1 MKRAIVILSALL
13 MQINVLFSQNVITGT
28 LVDSVNNERLS
39 FVNVGLMRA
48 VDSVF
53 VSGAASD
60 IDGNFKI
67 EHVNSGKYIFLVS
80 SIGYQTIRTNI
91 DVTSDLNMGVVKMQ
105 PGTTTLDEVVI
116 IEKKP
121 LFANEGEKT
130 LYNVSEDPSVQTGTV
145 SDALQNVPG
154 VEVDV
159 DGNITLRGV
168 SSVEVWING
177 QPSNLNEENLKTYLQ
192 QMPANALERIEV
204 ITNPSARYS
213 SNSDGGII
221 NIVTNSKI
229 KKNQFLSF
237 GLRASSSPNVSPW
250 VSYVWANEKIS
261 LNLFLN
267 ASYSQWKNIMN
278 GNSTS
283 FTDNLDHTGL
293 DTTNYTSYEG
303 ESFSDNYGGGFNI
316 NFDYNIDTMNSIGFW
331 IGGWPQAN
339 SSDSYQYT
347 FRQEFLQEAG
357 IYEYETFGNSK
368 GLNQFYH
375 AGLQYM
381 HKFNNEG
388 HNISLRMTGNIAN
401 GYSEDHN
408 KQTYKTQTW
417 MDVDYMEKTNYNDL
431 GYGVNI
437 DYSLPYSKNGELG
450 IGASYEYSPD
460 NYYIRYDTLAD
471 GHYVTDVM
479 RSFDRE
485 VGSNEYD
492 VYVTLQQ
499 KWGNFVLKPGIRME
513 YEQIW
518 NNISGYE
525 ENNNSKGYLNWRPS
539 IHISYRTKSMHNFNL
554 SYSRRIA
561 PPSARNLTDYKFYS
575 TESFS
580 TGNLDLLPTYTNSVE
595 GGWTKYWEKFGS
607 VGLTAYYRDS
617 RNTVDNISDVT
628 YDEFF
633 GRYVQY
639 SYPVNVGKS
648 SRKGLEANITY
659 RPTAMFNMRLY
670 ANVYDYY
677 FETILDRFGDE
688 VIKSN
693 SIVYSARLNLWTK
706 LWNKLEIHA
715 SGNYRSPQQS
725 LFAERHANY
734 SINCG
739 LRADFFDR
747 KMSVHINVND
757 IFNWNKWDNNTT
769 NPYYISYSSFKYN
782 SRSISAGI
790 VFRFGKME
798 LERHAQTGGNEMQ
811 NPGVSM

>member
-1 MKRAIVILSALL
+1 MKRAIVLLSVLFF
-13 MQINVLFSQNVITGT
+13 QINLLFSQNIITGT
-28 LVDSVNNERLS
+28 LVDSTNNERLS

-48 VDSVF
+48 ADSVF

-67 EHVNSGKYIFLVS
+67 EHVRSDKYIFFVS
-80 SIGYQTIRTNI
+80 SIGYQSIRTI
-91 DVTSDLNMGVVKMQ
+91 LDVSSDLNMGIIKMQ
-105 PGTTTLDEVVI
+105 AGTTTLDEVVI
-116 IEKKP
+116 VEKKP

-145 SDALQNVPG
+145 SDALQNAPG

-192 QMPANALERIEV
+192 QMPANALEKIEV
-204 ITNPSARYS
+204 ISNPSARYS

-237 GLRASSSPNVSPW
+237 GARASSSPNASPW
-250 VSYVWANEKIS
+250 VSYVWANEKVS
-261 LNLFLN
+261 LNLFLSG
-267 ASYSQWKNIMN
+267 SYSQWKNYNN
-278 GNSTS
+278 GYSTS
-283 FTDNLDHTGL
+283 FDTNL
-293 DTTNYTSYEG
+293 DTTNHTTYNG
-303 ESFSDNYGGGFNI
+303 ESFSNNFGGGFNI
-316 NFDYNIDTMNSIGFW
+316 NFDYNIDTMNTIGFW
-331 IGGWPQAN
+331 IGGWPHAN
-339 SSDSYQYT
+339 NSDYWQET
-347 FRQEFLQEAG
+347 FRH
-357 IYEYETFGNSK
+357 EYMQDSGMYHYRTEGYDQ

-388 HNISLRMTGNIAN
+388 HNISLRMTGNMAN
-401 GYSEDHN
+401 GYSNQYN
-408 KQTYKTQTW
+408 KMTYETQSW
-417 MDVDYMEKTNYNDL
+417 MNVDYRELTQYNDI
-431 GYGVNI
+431 GYGVNL
-437 DYSLPYSKNGELG
+437 DYSLPYSKNGEIG

-460 NYYIRYDTLAD
+460 NYYIDYDTLNGD
-471 GHYVTDVM
+471 VYVKDIM

-485 VGSNEYD
+485 VGTNEYD
-492 VYVTLQQ
+492 VYLTVQQ

-513 YEQIW
+513 YEKVW
-518 NNISGYE
+518 CNIYGYTE
-525 ENNNSKGYLNWRPS
+525 SLNEKDYLNWRPS

-561 PPSARNLTDYKFYS
+561 PPGARNLTDFKFYS

-580 TGNLDLLPTYTNSVE
+580 TGNPDLLPTYTNSVE

-617 RNTVDNISDVT
+617 RNTVDNISDVI
-628 YDEFF
+628 YDDFF

-659 RPTAMFNMRLY
+659 RPNAMFNMRLY

-677 FETILDRFGDE
+677 FETILDKFGNE
-688 VIKSN
+688 IIKNN

-725 LFAERHANY
+725 LFAERQANY

-747 KMSVHINVND
+747 KMSVHVNVND

-798 LERHAQTGGNEMQ
+798 LERHAQTGGNEVQ
-811 NPGVSM
+811 NPNAGM

>member
-1 MKRAIVILSALL
+1 MKRALLLLS
-13 MQINVLFSQNVITGT
+13 VLFLQSFYIFSQNNVSGV
-28 LVDSVNNERLS
+28 LVDSLNNEKIP
-39 FVNVGLMRA
+39 FVNVGLMRS

-53 VSGAASD
+53 VAGASSNDA
-60 IDGNFKI
+60 GFFKM
-67 EHVNSGKYIFLVS
+67 EHVPDGKYIFFVS
-80 SIGYQTIRTNI
+80 SIGYESIKSVM
-91 DVTSDLNMGVVKMQ
+91 DVTEDLDLGVIKMK
-105 PGTTTLDEVVI
+105 PGSTTLDEIVI
-116 IEKKP
+116 VEKRP
-121 LFANEGEKT
+121 LFSSEGEKT

-145 SDALQNVPG
+145 SDALQNAPG

-159 DGNITLRGV
+159 EGNVSLRGV
-168 SSVEVWING
+168 SSVEIWING
-177 QPSNLNEENLKTYLQ
+177 QPSNLNAENLKTYLQ
-192 QMPANALERIEV
+192 QMPANALEKIEV

-229 KKNQFLSF
+229 KKNQFISF
-237 GLRASSSPNVSPW
+237 GARASSSPNASPW

-267 ASYSQWKNIMN
+267 GNYSQWKNYQN
-278 GNSTS
+278 GYSTS
-283 FTDNLDHTGL
+283 FDMNL
-293 DTTNYTSYEG
+293 DTTNHTTYEG
-303 ESFSDNYGGGFNI
+303 ESFSNNFGGGFNI
-316 NFDYNIDTMNSIGFW
+316 NFDYNIDTMNTIGIW
-331 IGGWPQAN
+331 IGGWPHAN
-339 SSDSYQYT
+339 NSESFNET
-347 FRQEFLQEAG
+347 FRHEYMQEAG
-357 IYEYETFGNSK
+357 MYHYTTEGTSK

-388 HNISLRMTGNIAN
+388 HNISLRMTGNLSN
-401 GYSEDHN
+401 GYSNSYD
-408 KQTYKTQTW
+408 KQTYETHTW
-417 MDVDYMEKTNYNDL
+417 MNVDYRELTEYNDL
-431 GYGVNI
+431 GYGLNI
-437 DYSLPYSKNGELG
+437 DYSLPYSENGEIGL
-450 IGASYEYSPD
+450 GASYEYSPD
-460 NYYIRYDTLAD
+460 NYYIDYDTLAN
-471 GHYVTDVM
+471 GEYVTDVM
-479 RSFDRE
+479 RSFNRE
-485 VGSNEYD
+485 VGSHEYD
-492 VYVTLQQ
+492 VYLTLQH
-499 KWGNFVLKPGIRME
+499 KFGNFVVKPGIRME
-513 YEQIW
+513 YENIW
-518 NNISGYE
+518 NNILGYE
-525 ENNNSKGYLNWRPS
+525 ENANSKNYLNWRPS
-539 IHISYRTKSMHNFNL
+539 IHLSYRTKSMHNFNL

-561 PPSARNLTDYKFYS
+561 PPSARELTDYKFYS

-580 TGNLDLLPTYTNSVE
+580 TGNLELVPTYTNSVE
-595 GGWTKYWEKFGS
+595 GGWTKYWNKFGS

-617 RNTVDNISDVT
+617 RNTVDNISDVV
-628 YDEFF
+628 YDDFF

-648 SRKGLEANITY
+648 SRKGLEANVTY

-677 FETILDRFGDE
+677 FETVFNKTGEIISD
-688 VIKSN
+688 N

-734 SINCG
+734 SVNCG

-769 NPYYISYSSFKYN
+769 NPYYVSYSSFKYN
-782 SRSISAGI
+782 SRSISAGL

-798 LERHAQTGGNEMQ
+798 LERKAQTGGGEMQ
-811 NPGVSM
+811 NPAAGM

>member
-1 MKRAIVILSALL
+1 MKRVFLLLSILFFN
-13 MQINVLFSQNVITGT
+13 IGIIFSQNNVSGV
-28 LVDSVNNERLS
+28 LVDSLNNEKLP

-48 VDSVF
+48 VDSIF
-53 VSGAASD
+53 VSGTSSNE
-60 IDGNFKI
+60 DGQFKL
-67 EHVNSGKYIFLVS
+67 EHVPSGKYIFFVS
-80 SIGYQTIRTNI
+80 SIGYESVKKML
-91 DVTSDLNMGVVKMQ
+91 DVNGDLDMGVIKMKA
-105 PGTTTLDEVVI
+105 GSTRLEDVVVV
-116 IEKKP
+116 EKRP
-121 LFANEGEKT
+121 LFSNEGEKT

-145 SDALQNVPG
+145 SDALQNAPG

-159 DGNITLRGV
+159 EGNITLRGV

-221 NIVTNSKI
+221 NIVTNAKI

-237 GLRASSSPNVSPW
+237 GLRASSAPNASPW

-267 ASYSQWKNIMN
+267 GNYSQWKNYNN
-278 GNSTS
+278 GYSTS
-283 FTDNLDHTGL
+283 FDNNL

-303 ESFSDNYGGGFNI
+303 ESFSNNFGGGFNV
-316 NFDYNIDTMNSIGFW
+316 NFDYNIDSMNTIGVW
-331 IGGWPQAN
+331 VGGWPHAN
-339 SSDSYQYT
+339 SSDNFQET
-347 FRQEFLQEAG
+347 FRHEYMQDAG
-357 IYEYETFGNSK
+357 MYHYTTEGKSD

-388 HNISLRMTGNIAN
+388 HNISLRMNGNLSN
-401 GYSEDHN
+401 GYSNQYN
-408 KQTYKTQTW
+408 KRTYETQTW
-417 MDVDYMEKTNYNDL
+417 MNVDYQELSEYNDF
-431 GYGVNI
+431 GYGLNL
-437 DYSLPYSKNGELG
+437 DYSLPYSDKGEIG
-450 IGASYEYSPD
+450 IGTSYSYRPD
-460 NYYIRYDTLAD
+460 NYYIDYDTLAGD
-471 GHYVTDVM
+471 VYVKDVM
-479 RSFDRE
+479 RSFNRE
-485 VGSNEYD
+485 VGSHEYD
-492 VYVTLQQ
+492 VYFTLQQ
-499 KWGNFVLKPGIRME
+499 KWGNFVFKPGIRME
-513 YEQIW
+513 YEKVW

-525 ENNNSKGYLNWRPS
+525 ISEHEKDYLNWRPS
-539 IHISYRTKSMHNFNL
+539 IHLSYRTKSMHNFSL

-561 PPSARNLTDYKFYS
+561 PPSARDLTNYKFYS

-580 TGNLDLLPTYTNSVE
+580 TGNLELVPTYTNSIE

-607 VGLTAYYRDS
+607 LGLTAYYRDS
-617 RNTVDNISDVT
+617 KNTVDNISDVILDD
-628 YDEFF
+628 YF

-639 SYPVNVGKS
+639 SYPVNVGRS
-648 SRKGLEANITY
+648 SRTGLEANVTY

-677 FETILDRFGDE
+677 FETKFNKNGEI
-688 VIKSN
+688 IKDN
-693 SIVYSARLNLWTK
+693 SIVYSVRLNLWTK

-757 IFNWNKWDNNTT
+757 IFNWNRWDNNTT
-769 NPYYISYSSFKYN
+769 NPYYQSYSSFKYN
-782 SRSISAGI
+782 SRFISAGL

-798 LERHAQTGGNEMQ
+798 LERKAQTGGGEMQ
-811 NPGVSM
+811 NPAMGM

>member
-1 MKRAIVILSALL
+1 MKRVFTLLSILF
-13 MQINVLFSQNVITGT
+13 MQVGIMFSQNNISGI
-28 LVDSVNNERLS
+28 LADSTNNERLA
-39 FVNVGLMRA
+39 FVNIGLMRS

-53 VSGAASD
+53 VVGTSSNE
-60 IDGNFKI
+60 DGYFKL
-67 EHVNSGKYIFLVS
+67 EHVPNGKYIFFVS
-80 SIGYQTIRTNI
+80 SIGYESLRRSL
-91 DVTSDLNMGVVKMQ
+91 DVAADLDLGIIKMK
-105 PGTTTLDEVVI
+105 PGNVTLDEVVV
-116 IEKKP
+116 IEKRP
-121 LFANEGEKT
+121 LFSNEGEKT

-145 SDALQNVPG
+145 SDALQNAPG

-159 DGNITLRGV
+159 EGNITLRGV

-221 NIVTNSKI
+221 NIVTNAKI

-237 GLRASSSPNVSPW
+237 GLRASSSPNASPW
-250 VSYVWANEKIS
+250 VSYVWANEKMS

-267 ASYSQWKNIMN
+267 GNYSQWKNYNN
-278 GNSTS
+278 GYSTS
-283 FTDNLDHTGL
+283 FDNKL
-293 DTTNYTSYEG
+293 DTTNYTKYDG
-303 ESFSDNYGGGFNI
+303 ESSSNNFGGGFNI
-316 NFDYNIDTMNSIGFW
+316 NFDYNIDTMNTIGIW
-331 IGGWPQAN
+331 IGGWPHAN
-339 SSDSYQYT
+339 NSESFNDTYRKEY
-347 FRQEFLQEAG
+347 LQDAG
-357 IYEYETFGNSK
+357 IYNYTTEGKSD

-375 AGLQYM
+375 AGLQYL

-388 HNISLRMTGNIAN
+388 HNISFRMNGNLSN
-401 GYSEDHN
+401 GYSNQYN
-408 KQTYKTQTW
+408 KRTYETQTW
-417 MDVDYMEKTNYNDL
+417 MNVDYQELSEYNDF
-431 GYGVNI
+431 GYGLNL
-437 DYSLPYSKNGELG
+437 DYSLPYSDKGEIG
-450 IGASYEYSPD
+450 IGTSYSYSPD
-460 NYYIRYDTLAD
+460 NYYINYDTLAGD
-471 GHYVTDVM
+471 VYVKDVM
-479 RSFDRE
+479 RSFNRE
-485 VGSNEYD
+485 VGSHEYD
-492 VYVTLQQ
+492 VYFTLQQ
-499 KWGNFVLKPGIRME
+499 KWGNFVFKPGIRME
-513 YEQIW
+513 YEKVW

-525 ENNNSKGYLNWRPS
+525 VSEHEKDYLNWRPS
-539 IHISYRTKSMHNFNL
+539 IHLSYRTKSMHNFSL

-561 PPSARNLTDYKFYS
+561 PPNARDLTNYKFYS

-580 TGNLDLLPTYTNSVE
+580 TGNLELVPTYTNSIE

-607 VGLTAYYRDS
+607 LGLTAYYRDS
-617 RNTVDNISDVT
+617 RNTVDNISDVILDD
-628 YDEFF
+628 YF

-648 SRKGLEANITY
+648 SRTGLEANVTY

-677 FETILDRFGDE
+677 FETKFNKNGE
-688 VIKSN
+688 VIKDN
-693 SIVYSARLNLWTK
+693 SLVYSVRLNLWTK

-725 LFAERHANY
+725 LFAERQANY

-769 NPYYISYSSFKYN
+769 NPYYQSYSSFKYN

-798 LERHAQTGGNEMQ
+798 LERKAQIGGGEMQ
-811 NPGVSM
+811 NPAMGM

>member
-1 MKRAIVILSALL
+1 MKRVFLLLSILFFN
-13 MQINVLFSQNVITGT
+13 IGIIFSQNNVSGV
-28 LVDSVNNERLS
+28 LVDSLNNEKLP

-48 VDSVF
+48 VDSIF
-53 VSGAASD
+53 VSGTSSNE
-60 IDGNFKI
+60 DGQFKL
-67 EHVNSGKYIFLVS
+67 EHVPSGKYIFFVS
-80 SIGYQTIRTNI
+80 SIGYESVKKMI
-91 DVTSDLNMGVVKMQ
+91 DVSADLDLGVIKMKA
-105 PGTTTLDEVVI
+105 GSTRLEDVVVV
-116 IEKKP
+116 EKRP
-121 LFANEGEKT
+121 LFSNEGEKT

-145 SDALQNVPG
+145 SDALQNAPG

-159 DGNITLRGV
+159 EGNVTLRGV

-221 NIVTNSKI
+221 NIVTNAKI
-229 KKNQFLSF
+229 KKNQFISF
-237 GLRASSSPNVSPW
+237 GLRASSAPNASPW
-250 VSYVWANEKIS
+250 VSYVWANEKMS

-267 ASYSQWKNIMN
+267 GNYSQWKNYNN
-278 GNSTS
+278 GYSTS
-283 FTDNLDHTGL
+283 FDNNL

-303 ESFSDNYGGGFNI
+303 ESFSNNFGGGFNI
-316 NFDYNIDTMNSIGFW
+316 NFDYNIDSMNTIGVW
-331 IGGWPQAN
+331 VGGWPHAN
-339 SSDSYQYT
+339 SSDNFQET
-347 FRQEFLQEAG
+347 FRHEYMQDAG
-357 IYEYETFGNSK
+357 MYHYTTEGTSK

-388 HNISLRMTGNIAN
+388 HNISLRMNGNLSN
-401 GYSEDHN
+401 GYSNQYN
-408 KQTYKTQTW
+408 KRTYETQTW
-417 MDVDYMEKTNYNDL
+417 MNVDYQELSEYNDF
-431 GYGVNI
+431 GYGLNL
-437 DYSLPYSKNGELG
+437 DYSLPYSDKGEIG
-450 IGASYEYSPD
+450 IGTSYSYSPD
-460 NYYIRYDTLAD
+460 NYYIDYDTLAGD
-471 GHYVTDVM
+471 VYVKDVM
-479 RSFDRE
+479 RSFNRE
-485 VGSNEYD
+485 VGSHEYD
-492 VYVTLQQ
+492 VYFTLQQ
-499 KWGNFVLKPGIRME
+499 KWGNFVFKPGIRME
-513 YEQIW
+513 YEKVW

-525 ENNNSKGYLNWRPS
+525 ISEHEKDYLNWRPS
-539 IHISYRTKSMHNFNL
+539 VHLSYRTKSMHNFSL

-561 PPSARNLTDYKFYS
+561 PPSARDLTNYKFYS

-580 TGNLDLLPTYTNSVE
+580 TGNLELVPTYTNSIE
-595 GGWTKYWEKFGS
+595 GGWTKYWERFGS
-607 VGLTAYYRDS
+607 LGLTAYYRDS
-617 RNTVDNISDVT
+617 RNTVDNISDVILDD
-628 YDEFF
+628 YF

-648 SRKGLEANITY
+648 SRTGLEANVTY

-677 FETILDRFGDE
+677 FETKFNKNDE
-688 VIKSN
+688 IIKDN
-693 SIVYSARLNLWTK
+693 SIVYSVRLNLWTK

-757 IFNWNKWDNNTT
+757 IFNWNKWDNNVT
-769 NPYYISYSSFKYN
+769 NPYYQSYSSFKYN
-782 SRSISAGI
+782 SRSISAGL

-798 LERHAQTGGNEMQ
+798 LERKAQTGGGEMQ
-811 NPGVSM
+811 NPAMGM

>member
-1 MKRAIVILSALL
+1 MKRVFLLFSILLL
-13 MQINVLFSQNVITGT
+13 NVGIIFSQNNVSGV
-28 LVDSVNNERLS
+28 LVDSLNNEKLP

-48 VDSVF
+48 VDSIF
-53 VSGAASD
+53 VSGTSSNE
-60 IDGNFKI
+60 DGQFKL
-67 EHVNSGKYIFLVS
+67 EHVPSGKYIFFVS
-80 SIGYQTIRTNI
+80 SIGYESVKKML
-91 DVTSDLNMGVVKMQ
+91 DVNGDLDMGVIKMKA
-105 PGTTTLDEVVI
+105 GSTRLEDVVVV
-116 IEKKP
+116 EKRP
-121 LFANEGEKT
+121 LFSNEGEKT

-145 SDALQNVPG
+145 SDALQNAPG

-159 DGNITLRGV
+159 EGNITLRGV

-221 NIVTNSKI
+221 NIVTNAKI

-237 GLRASSSPNVSPW
+237 GLRASSAPNASPW
-250 VSYVWANEKIS
+250 VSYVWANEKMS

-267 ASYSQWKNIMN
+267 GNYSQWKNYNN
-278 GNSTS
+278 GYSTS
-283 FTDNLDHTGL
+283 FDNNL

-303 ESFSDNYGGGFNI
+303 ESFSNNFGGGFNV
-316 NFDYNIDTMNSIGFW
+316 NFDYNIDSMNTIGVW
-331 IGGWPQAN
+331 VGGWPHAN
-339 SSDSYQYT
+339 SSDNFQET
-347 FRQEFLQEAG
+347 FRHEYMQDAG
-357 IYEYETFGNSK
+357 MYHYTTEGKSD

-388 HNISLRMTGNIAN
+388 HNISLRMNGNLSN
-401 GYSEDHN
+401 GYSNQYN
-408 KQTYKTQTW
+408 KRTYETQTW
-417 MDVDYMEKTNYNDL
+417 MNVDYQELSEYNDF
-431 GYGVNI
+431 GYGLNL
-437 DYSLPYSKNGELG
+437 DYSLPYSDKGEIG
-450 IGASYEYSPD
+450 IGTSYSYSPD
-460 NYYIRYDTLAD
+460 NYYIDYDTLAGD
-471 GHYVTDVM
+471 VYVKDVM
-479 RSFDRE
+479 RSFNRE
-485 VGSNEYD
+485 VGSHEYD
-492 VYVTLQQ
+492 VYFTLQQ
-499 KWGNFVLKPGIRME
+499 KWGNFVFKPGIRME
-513 YEQIW
+513 YEKVW

-525 ENNNSKGYLNWRPS
+525 ISEHEKDYLNWRPS
-539 IHISYRTKSMHNFNL
+539 IHLSYRTKSMHNFSL

-561 PPSARNLTDYKFYS
+561 PPSARDLTNYKFYS

-580 TGNLDLLPTYTNSVE
+580 TGNLELVPTYTNSIE
-595 GGWTKYWEKFGS
+595 GGWTKYWERFGS
-607 VGLTAYYRDS
+607 LGLTAYYRDS
-617 RNTVDNISDVT
+617 KNTVDNISDVILDD
-628 YDEFF
+628 YF

-639 SYPVNVGKS
+639 SYPVNVGRS
-648 SRKGLEANITY
+648 SRTGLEANVTY

-677 FETILDRFGDE
+677 FETKFNKNGEI
-688 VIKSN
+688 IKDN
-693 SIVYSARLNLWTK
+693 SIVYSVRLNLWTK

-757 IFNWNKWDNNTT
+757 IFNWNRWDNNTT
-769 NPYYISYSSFKYN
+769 NPYYQSYSSFKYN
-782 SRSISAGI
+782 SRSISAGL

-798 LERHAQTGGNEMQ
+798 LERKAQTGGGEMQ
-811 NPGVSM
+811 NPAMGM

>member
-1 MKRAIVILSALL
+1 MKRAFLFLSILLS
-13 MQINVLFSQNVITGT
+13 QVGFLFSQNNVSGVLI
-28 LVDSVNNERLS
+28 DSLNNEKLP

-53 VSGAASD
+53 VSGASSNEV
-60 IDGNFKI
+60 GSFKL
-67 EHVNSGKYIFLVS
+67 EHVPNGEYILFVS
-80 SIGYQTIRTNI
+80 SIGYESIKKTL
-91 DVTSDLNMGVVKMQ
+91 DVNSDLDLGLIKMK
-105 PGTTTLDEVVI
+105 PGSTTLDEVVI
-116 IEKKP
+116 VEKRP
-121 LFANEGEKT
+121 LFSNEGEKT

-145 SDALQNVPG
+145 SDALQNAPG

-159 DGNITLRGV
+159 EGNITLRGV

-229 KKNQFLSF
+229 KKNQFISF
-237 GLRASSSPNVSPW
+237 GARASSSPNVSPW
-250 VSYVWANEKIS
+250 ASYVWANEKLS
-261 LNLFLN
+261 LNVFVN
-267 ASYSQWKNIMN
+267 GSYSKWENYNN
-278 GNSTS
+278 GYSTS
-283 FTDNLDHTGL
+283 YDINHNITNHTTYNGK
-293 DTTNYTSYEG
+293 
-303 ESFSDNYGGGFNI
+303 SFSNNFGGGFNI
-316 NFDYNIDTMNSIGFW
+316 NFDYNIDTMNTIGFW
-331 IGGWPQAN
+331 IGGWPHAN
-339 SSDSYQYT
+339 NSESWQET
-347 FRQEFLQEAG
+347 FRH
-357 IYEYETFGNSK
+357 EYMQDSGMYHYDTYGDSK

-388 HNISLRMTGNIAN
+388 HNISLRMTGNMAN
-401 GYSEDHN
+401 GYSNEYN
-408 KQTYKTQTW
+408 KQTYETQTW
-417 MDVDYMEKTNYNDL
+417 MNVDYRELTNYNDM

-437 DYSLPYSKNGELG
+437 DYSLPYSENGEIG

-460 NYYIRYDTLAD
+460 NYYIDYDTLN
-471 GHYVTDVM
+471 GEVYVKDIM
-479 RSFDRE
+479 RSFSRE
-485 VGSNEYD
+485 VGTNEYD
-492 VYVTLQQ
+492 VYLTVQQ

-513 YEQIW
+513 YERLW
-518 NNISGYE
+518 SNIAGYE
-525 ENNNSKGYLNWRPS
+525 TVNQTNEYLNWRPS
-539 IHISYRTKSMHNFNL
+539 IHLSYRTKSMHNFSM

-561 PPSARNLTDYKFYS
+561 PPGARDITSFKFYS

-580 TGNLDLLPTYTNSVE
+580 TGNPDLLPTYTNSVE
-595 GGWTKYWEKFGS
+595 GGWTKYWNRFGS

-617 RNTVDNISDVT
+617 RNTVDNISDVI
-628 YDEFF
+628 YDDFF
-633 GRYVQY
+633 GRYVKY

-648 SRKGLEANITY
+648 SRTGLEANVTY

-677 FETILDRFGDE
+677 FETKFD
-688 VIKSN
+688 KSGEIVKDN
-693 SIVYSARLNLWTK
+693 SLVYSMRLNLWTK

-715 SGNYRSPQQS
+715 SGNYRSPQKS
-725 LFAERHANY
+725 LFAERQANY

-769 NPYYISYSSFKYN
+769 NPYYESYSSFKFN
-782 SRSISAGI
+782 SRSISAGL

-798 LERHAQTGGNEMQ
+798 LERKAQTGGGEIQ
-811 NPGVSM
+811 NY